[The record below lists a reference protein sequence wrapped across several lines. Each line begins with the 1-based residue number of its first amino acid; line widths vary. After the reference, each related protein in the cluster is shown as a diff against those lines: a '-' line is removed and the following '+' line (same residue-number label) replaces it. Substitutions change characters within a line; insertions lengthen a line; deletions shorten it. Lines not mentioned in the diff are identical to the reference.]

1 MNLNDIT
8 IDGLFC
14 DGDWIEKKDQDPN
27 GEVRLIQLADIG
39 DGYFK
44 DVSNRHITTKKAEEL
59 GCTYLEKGDI
69 LIARLPDPLG
79 RACIFPFA
87 GKFITAV
94 DVAIVRIRNKNID
107 KKYMLNL
114 INSIEFRKQIKRYE
128 SGTTRKRISRKNLGR
143 IEFNL
148 PDISVQK
155 KCVTAIEESLSSL
168 DNAVETLNKTK
179 EQLAVYRQAV
189 LNEAFEGEFKEVPLS
204 SISKVISGYA
214 FKSKKYSSNG
224 QYIVVKIGNVKER
237 KFDFSRDLT
246 RTDEVD
252 DKIKEKYLLKR
263 GDCLITQTGSR
274 GKRDYGFVVMVTNQ
288 ENLVLN
294 QRVAALRFN
303 STIAKPEFYQ
313 YYLSS
318 EEYRNKFFKY
328 ETGNVGQGN
337 VGIKAL
343 TEPYVILPSIKE
355 QQAILLEIE
364 SRLFVCEEIERTVKE
379 TLSQA
384 KAMRQSILKEA
395 FEGRL
400 T

>member
-1 MNLNDIT
+1 MY
-8 IDGLFC
+8 
-14 DGDWIEKKDQDPN
+14 EQP
-27 GEVRLIQLADIG
+27 
-39 DGYFK
+39 
-44 DVSNRHITTKKAEEL
+44 TKYIVDSTDYRDYYE
-59 GCTYLEKGDI
+59 T
-69 LIARLPDPLG
+69 PVVT
-79 RACIFPFA
+79 A
-87 GKFITAV
+87 GKSFILGYTNESDGIFDDLPVIIFDDFTTATQYV
-94 DVAIVRIRNKNID
+94 NFKFKVKSSAMKILHINKELALPKYIYYKLQTIHID
-107 KKYMLNL
+107 H
-114 INSIEFRKQIKRYE
+114 STHKRYWIQQF
-128 SGTTRKRISRKNLGR
+128 SKMQ
-143 IEFNL
+143 IEIPSL
-148 PDISVQK
+148 EEQDKIVSE
-155 KCVTAIEESLSSL
+155 IEESLSSI

-252 DKIKEKYLLKR
+252 EKIKEKYLLKR

-274 GKRDYGFVVMVTNQ
+274 GKRDYGFVVMVTDQ

-303 STIAKPEFYQ
+303 PTIAKPEFYQ

-343 TEPYVILPSIKE
+343 TEPCVILPSIKE
-355 QQAILLEIE
+355 QQAIILEIE
-364 SRLFVCEEIERTVKE
+364 LRLSVCEEIESTVHE
-379 TLSQA
+379 ALLQA
-384 KAMRQSILKEA
+384 QAMRQSILKEA

-400 T
+400 V